1 MLHKFTLALMMLIP
15 MPLVALEITT
25 TTFLYQDEEEREYE
39 GFATFPANM
48 EAPVPGV
55 VIVHQW
61 TGPSDHEMR
70 VARRLSSMGYAAFVI
85 DVYGVGIRP
94 EAGQEAASISSQFRE
109 DRHLLRERVD
119 LGLQWMKEHE
129 DVDPTR
135 LAVIG
140 YCFGGMAAL
149 EMARDGANVSG
160 VVSLHGNLNTGDDPE
175 EDPIEAKVLVL
186 HGAADPL
193 VPISQVEAF
202 QDEMHA
208 RGADWQLIAYG
219 GAKHSFT
226 EPNADLLDNDAVGYN
241 PDADRRSWQA
251 MLMFFEEIF
260 GE

>member
-1 MLHKFTLALMMLIP
+1 MLLRITLALLMIL
-15 MPLVALEITT
+15 PLPLAAQEITT
-25 TTFLYQDEEEREYE
+25 STFMYEDAEERQYQ
-39 GFATFPANM
+39 GFATFPDDA
-48 EAPVPGV
+48 EGPVPGV
-55 VIVHQW
+55 IIVHQW

-70 VARRLSSMGYAAFVI
+70 VARRLAALGYAALVV

-94 EAGQEAASISSQFRE
+94 EAGQEAATISSKYRE
-109 DRHLLRERVD
+109 DRALLRERVG
-119 LGLQWMKEHE
+119 LGLDWMKEQE
-129 DVDPTR
+129 NIDATR

-149 EMARDGANVSG
+149 EMARGGAEVTG
-160 VVSLHGNLNTGDDPE
+160 VVSLHGNLNTGENPEDDP
-175 EDPIEAKVLVL
+175 ITAKVLVL

-202 QDEMHA
+202 HNEMHA
-208 RGADWQLIAYG
+208 RDADWQLIAYG

-226 EPNADLLDNDAVGYN
+226 EPAADLMDNDAVGYD

-251 MLMFFEEIF
+251 MLAFFEEIF